1 MIAVSTPSVP
11 FTTIPAPAS
20 KPSRYKLNGPA
31 TNLSPEPKKGIK
43 IAKKMN
49 GISINA
55 RLNKSVKGIFA
66 IAATAKTQMKY
77 PINACQF
84 VIGVETATRI
94 KAIAAI
100 TLR

>member
-1 MIAVSTPSVP
+1 
-11 FTTIPAPAS
+11 
-20 KPSRYKLNGPA
+20 
-31 TNLSPEPKKGIK
+31 
-43 IAKKMN
+43 
-49 GISINA
+49 
-55 RLNKSVKGIFA
+55 VKGIFA

-77 PINACQF
+77 PMKACQF